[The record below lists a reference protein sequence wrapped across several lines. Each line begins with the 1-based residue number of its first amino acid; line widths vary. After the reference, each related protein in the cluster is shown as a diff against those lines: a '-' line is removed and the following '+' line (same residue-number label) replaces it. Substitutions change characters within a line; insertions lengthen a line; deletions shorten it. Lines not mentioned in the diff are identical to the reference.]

1 MDTGVLRFGSFEL
14 DCGSRELRAGARRVR
29 LQEQPFE
36 ILRLMLE
43 HPGDVVTREQ
53 LRQRLWPDGTF
64 VDFEHS
70 LNAAIKRLRAALE
83 DDADHPRFVETV
95 PRRGYRF
102 IAPVGSTPRAPEE
115 SHTARP
121 RLAVLPFANLSDDS
135 SQEYFSD
142 GLTEEMI
149 AQLGTLC
156 RDRIGVLARWSSM
169 VFKGSLQR
177 AREVGEALRADYLLE
192 GSVRR
197 DGARVRITAR
207 LIETRDETQLWSE
220 TYERAV
226 VDYLSVQTE
235 VATRIARS
243 LAMELAPAPVA
254 GAATAPDA
262 EAYQA
267 YLKGRYYWNKPGD
280 SGLDQALLFF
290 CEGLKIA
297 PTFAAAHAATARA
310 MVARA
315 EYYRDVPRTALEQA
329 RQAADRSLELDP
341 NQAEGYLAMGD
352 VSRMLYRDWSR
363 AESCY
368 ARAITL
374 NPSYEGARRSR
385 AMMLSALGRHEEA
398 LRESERAVELDPF
411 CLVMASSAAWMHYAA
426 GDYKAAI
433 ARCRHTID
441 MDPEYLPARRILG
454 AAYLQAGLFKDAIAA
469 LEDAAAIGSGDP
481 VVLAWLA
488 HAKGVTRAPEYARDL
503 LVRVH
508 ALEKVR
514 HVPAYHLALAYIGLD
529 DVDKAFELLERAYA
543 ECDPVLP
550 GVSVEP
556 RFDPLRGDFRYRDLL
571 ARLDMPSIRDSGLR
585 LRHPGLQDRTR

>member
-1 MDTGVLRFGSFEL
+1 MDSDLLRFGSFAL
-14 DCGSRELRAGARRVR
+14 DCRSRELHHGTRSVR

-43 HPGDVVTREQ
+43 HAGGVVTRDE
-53 LRQRLWPDGTF
+53 LRRRLWPDGTF

-70 LNAAIKRLRAALE
+70 LNAAIKRLRAALG

-102 IAPVGSTPRAPEE
+102 IAPIGSSEEVTVAEAP
-115 SHTARP
+115 TAKL
-121 RLAVLPFANLSDDS
+121 RLAVLPFSNLSDDS

-197 DGARVRITAR
+197 DGTRVRITAR
-207 LIETRDETQLWSE
+207 LIETRDETQLWSD

-226 VDYLSVQTE
+226 TDYLAVQTE

-243 LAMELAPAPVA
+243 LAMELAPAPVR
-254 GAATAPDA
+254 GTTPAPDA
-262 EAYQA
+262 DAYQA

-297 PTFAAAHAATARA
+297 PTFAAAHAAMARA

-315 EYYRDVPRTALEQA
+315 EYYRDVPRSALGQA
-329 RQAADRSLELDP
+329 RQAAARSLELDP

-352 VSRMLYRDWSR
+352 VRRMLYRDWSG

-368 ARAITL
+368 TKAIAL
-374 NPSYEGARRSR
+374 NPSYEGARRSL

-398 LRESERAVELDPF
+398 LRESERAIELDPF
-411 CLVMASSAAWMHYAA
+411 CLLMASSAAWTHYAA

-433 ARCRHTID
+433 ARSRHTID
-441 MDPEYLPARRILG
+441 MDPEYLPARRMLG
-454 AAYLQAGLFKDAIAA
+454 AAYLQ
-469 LEDAAAIGSGDP
+469 SG
-481 VVLAWLA
+481 
-488 HAKGVTRAPEYARDL
+488 
-503 LVRVH
+503 
-508 ALEKVR
+508 
-514 HVPAYHLALAYIGLD
+514 
-529 DVDKAFELLERAYA
+529 
-543 ECDPVLP
+543 
-550 GVSVEP
+550 
-556 RFDPLRGDFRYRDLL
+556 
-571 ARLDMPSIRDSGLR
+571 
-585 LRHPGLQDRTR
+585 